1 MQELRNMDDDLQ
13 KHKEAY
19 TKNKKLYIKQCRL
32 LNPVDLAPARTQLEK
47 EFKTAMQKQ
56 DQKIELAMKMYD
68 LVSRHIERLDSQ
80 VLKTGISE
88 ADWVRSSAMRQSS
101 LNNRKRSLFTNI
113 TDGHRKR
120 IHHSSR
126 PNPSM
131 MGQSAASNESE
142 VDPNEPIYCYC
153 NQVSF
158 GDMIACD
165 GENCEKEWFH
175 YACVG
180 LVEPPVGK
188 WYCDYCKSEQ
198 YQDSSNSSSSSS
210 EED

>member
-47 EFKTAMQKQ
+47 EFNTAMQKQ
-56 DQKIELAMKMYD
+56 EQKIELAMKMYD

-88 ADWVRSSAMRQSS
+88 AEWMDIE
-101 LNNRKRSLFTNI
+101 K
-113 TDGHRKR
+113 
-120 IHHSSR
+120 
-126 PNPSM
+126 
-131 MGQSAASNESE
+131 GQSAASNESE